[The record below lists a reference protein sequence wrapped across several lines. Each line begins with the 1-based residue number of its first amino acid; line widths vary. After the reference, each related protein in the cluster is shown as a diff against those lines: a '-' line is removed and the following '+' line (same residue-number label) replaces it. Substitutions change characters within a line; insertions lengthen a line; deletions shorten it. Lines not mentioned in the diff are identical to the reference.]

1 MWYII
6 KEGKIKNI
14 YVATRRGKTVN
25 LLKEMFRDE
34 EFICFPDKFN
44 K

>member
-1 MWYII
+1 MWFII

-25 LLKEMFRDE
+25 LLKEMFRNDT
-34 EFICFPDKFN
+34 F
-44 K
+44 